1 MVITSVKLLV
11 YSVYSHCES
20 VLPSLDWELFSL
32 CLRTTLV
39 AEGILV
45 ELLFSRYMHFLWMY
59 ILRNLLESRN
69 KIKIPVKLYLIR
81 RPLFCKAVA

>member
-1 MVITSVKLLV
+1 MFFLQGFVVITSVKLLV
-11 YSVYSHCES
+11 YSVCSHCES

-45 ELLFSRYMHFLWMY
+45 ELLFTRYMHFGCTF
-59 ILRNLLESRN
+59 LESF
-69 KIKIPVKLYLIR
+69 L
-81 RPLFCKAVA
+81 KAETK